1 MKGTRHNGRSG
12 KNGVYNPLHNDRR
25 FNPEHSEHIDNE
37 RVRQNIYWDCY
48 QGYTTMEDQGKENN
62 FSFEQIELAFYEE
75 HYGNYVMKQNERHV
89 KARHPDR
96 CKEVEDVWKN
106 KKTCPEESIYQLGTI
121 DEHASVETLILV
133 FDEFKKEFDER
144 FGSNVHIIDWSLHM
158 DEATAIL
165 SGFKMYTRSDPLPI
179 KEDRV
184 HFKNGTY
191 FVNQKFINQK
201 EWTQN
206 RLTVNYNKDT
216 PKPEKWLT
224 FLDGLLEADDI
235 VCLQEFM
242 GYCLIPSNRGQKML
256 LIIGKGG
263 EGKSRIGRILKRIFG
278 HNMNSGSLQKLET
291 DKFARADQEG
301 KLLYLD
307 DDMKTEALPS
317 TNVIKAIVT
326 AEDEMDLE
334 KKNKQSYQG
343 LLVCRILAFGNGTLK
358 SLFDRSQGFYRR
370 QIILETKDVPPD
382 RINDPYLAD
391 KMMEE
396 VEGIVLWCIEGL
408 ERLIRNDYQFTI
420 SNKSQLLM
428 NEMQE
433 DDDNILSFLESTGY
447 IGLEKGTHATSK
459 DLYVAYCRWCNDNLD
474 VPVSER
480 SFARRFKERSADYG
494 MTYDKNISVGNGR
507 FCRGF
512 RGVHVKVRTKDL
524 NY

>member
-1 MKGTRHNGRSG
+1 M
-12 KNGVYNPLHNDRR
+12 
-25 FNPEHSEHIDNE
+25 
-37 RVRQNIYWDCY
+37 
-48 QGYTTMEDQGKENN
+48 
-62 FSFEQIELAFYEE
+62 
-75 HYGNYVMKQNERHV
+75 
-89 KARHPDR
+89 
-96 CKEVEDVWKN
+96 
-106 KKTCPEESIYQLGTI
+106 
-121 DEHASVETLILV
+121 
-133 FDEFKKEFDER
+133 
-144 FGSNVHIIDWSLHM
+144 
-158 DEATAIL
+158 
-165 SGFKMYTRSDPLPI
+165 
-179 KEDRV
+179 
-184 HFKNGTY
+184 
-191 FVNQKFINQK
+191 
-201 EWTQN
+201 
-206 RLTVNYNKDT
+206 
-216 PKPEKWLT
+216 
-224 FLDGLLEADDI
+224 
-235 VCLQEFM
+235 
-242 GYCLIPSNRGQKML
+242 
-256 LIIGKGG
+256 
-263 EGKSRIGRILKRIFG
+263 
-278 HNMNSGSLQKLET
+278 
-291 DKFARADQEG
+291 
-301 KLLYLD
+301 
-307 DDMKTEALPS
+307 
-317 TNVIKAIVT
+317 IKAIVT

-512 RGVHVKVRTKDL
+512 RGVHVKVRTKDV

>member
-48 QGYTTMEDQGKENN
+48 QGYTTMEDQGKEDN

-121 DEHASVETLILV
+121 DEHASVELLVLV

-158 DEATAIL
+158 DEATPHIHERHVFDATNQYGEIEPKQEAAL
-165 SGFKMYTRSDPLPI
+165 
-179 KEDRV
+179 KE
-184 HFKNGTY
+184 
-191 FVNQKFINQK
+191 
-201 EWTQN
+201 
-206 RLTVNYNKDT
+206 
-216 PKPEKWLT
+216 PKKWLA
-224 FLDGLLEADDI
+224 FLDGLLEEDDI

-326 AEDEMDLE
+326 SEDEMDLE
-334 KKNKQSYQG
+334 KKGKQSYQG

-358 SLFDRSQGFYRR
+358 SLFDRSKGFYRR

-428 NEMQE
+428 DEMQE

-447 IGLEKGTHATSK
+447 IRLEKGTHATSK
-459 DLYVAYCRWCNDNLD
+459 DLYIAYCRWCNDNLD

-480 SFARRFKERSADYG
+480 SFARRFKERSSDYG

-512 RGVHVKVRTKDL
+512 RGIHVKVRTKDV

>member
-1 MKGTRHNGRSG
+1 MEKQDYIRMKQKEEIADQQETI
-12 KNGVYNPLHNDRR
+12 LMQ
-25 FNPEHSEHIDNE
+25 IDKVNE
-37 RVRQNIYWDCY
+37 NRL
-48 QGYTTMEDQGKENN
+48 
-62 FSFEQIELAFYEE
+62 ELAKQSRYVRANEEIIQSQEEKIKQQDTEFANNSDRIFKQGDLIEEQKNQLEKLTLEIDDIESLLQDVSDVAYEKAVE
-75 HYGNYVMKQNERHV
+75 EVTNEVMIKTRQDDIQLIEGTKNWIDQPQRKASEKEKNYAKNRLDGVIKKIMKAMTAVQTVKDSLLQPKTKVKVVNEIKE
-89 KARHPDR
+89 KARPSIMSR
-96 CKEVEDVWKN
+96 LAEKKKELAEREAN
-106 KKTCPEESIYQLGTI
+106 KKNDL
-121 DEHASVETLILV
+121 
-133 FDEFKKEFDER
+133 KK
-144 FGSNVHIIDWSLHM
+144 SW
-158 DEATAIL
+158 
-165 SGFKMYTRSDPLPI
+165 
-179 KEDRV
+179 
-184 HFKNGTY
+184 
-191 FVNQKFINQK
+191 
-201 EWTQN
+201 
-206 RLTVNYNKDT
+206 
-216 PKPEKWLT
+216 
-224 FLDGLLEADDI
+224 
-235 VCLQEFM
+235 
-242 GYCLIPSNRGQKML
+242 
-256 LIIGKGG
+256 
-263 EGKSRIGRILKRIFG
+263 
-278 HNMNSGSLQKLET
+278 
-291 DKFARADQEG
+291 

-428 NEMQE
+428 NEMRE

-512 RGVHVKVRTKDL
+512 RGVHVKVRTKDV